1 MNHSLCFLAATL
13 LTGQAG
19 DARPM
24 PQPGT
29 AVVMPSSPQIYMDG
43 QGQTG
48 NWQPQRRG
56 LFSRIGGWFSGRFGR
71 NRQSDPVYDNNGQIM
86 NGQIIN
92 SRIIQQPLNTNEPPV
107 ISPGK
112 TSMMMP
118 QQGQLNAATQAA
130 IAQVSHDPSSAAME
144 LPVAEKFKNRIGHEA
159 DYTWLSGQLYR
170 LDGGTGA
177 LWVVRYATAEE
188 QDKHGGTVLLA
199 PAVNMQNF
207 RDGDLVSVK
216 GEILNG
222 GQKSEQMACPVYR
235 ASEVSLIE
243 RGD

>member
-1 MNHSLCFLAATL
+1 MNHSLCFLAATF

-24 PQPGT
+24 PQAGGGT
-29 AVVMPSSPQIYMDG
+29 IIQSAPQVYMDG
-43 QGQTG
+43 QGQAG

-56 LFSRIGGWFSGRFGR
+56 LFSRIGGWFSGVFGR
-71 NRQSDPVYDNNGQIM
+71 NRNSDPAYDS

-92 SRIIQQPLNTNEPPV
+92 GQMINGRIIQQPMNTNEPPV
-107 ISPGK
+107 GIPGK
-112 TSMMMP
+112 SSMMMP
-118 QQGQLNAATQAA
+118 QGGDMNAATSVA
-130 IAQVSHDPSSAAME
+130 IAQVSHDPNAPAMD
-144 LPVAEKFKNRIGHEA
+144 LPVADKFKNRIGHEA

-170 LDGGTGA
+170 LEGSTGA
-177 LWVVRYATAEE
+177 LWMVRYATAGE

-207 RDGDLVSVK
+207 RDGDLVSIK

-235 ASEVSLIE
+235 ASEISLIE